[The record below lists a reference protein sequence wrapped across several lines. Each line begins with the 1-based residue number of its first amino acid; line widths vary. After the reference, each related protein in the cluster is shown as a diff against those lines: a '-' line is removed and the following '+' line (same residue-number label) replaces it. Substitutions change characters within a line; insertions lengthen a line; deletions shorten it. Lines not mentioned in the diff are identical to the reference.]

1 MLQLGLRMFTNII
14 YINTKEGF
22 MDPFGDKNVLTVSS
36 SAEYAQIR
44 LLLARNIYV
53 RPQFSCIY
61 VMSDGSEA
69 KLMTMKCILQ
79 EKPTVFTVTSTDMTD
94 TFKCKNVQRRK
105 RCRRGSENSIYN
117 SSLLSKDEY
126 YTSLLS
132 VIPDNNY
139 ENEIIELL

>member
-1 MLQLGLRMFTNII
+1 MLELGLRMYTNII
-14 YINTKEGF
+14 YFNTKEGF
-22 MDPFGDKNVLTVSS
+22 MDPFGDKNVLTLSS
-36 SAEYAQIR
+36 SADYAQIR
-44 LLLARNIYV
+44 LTLTGNIFEM
-53 RPQFSCIY
+53 PKFACIY

-105 RCRRGSENSIYN
+105 RSRRGSENSVYN
-117 SSLLSKDEY
+117 SSLLSKDGY

>member
-1 MLQLGLRMFTNII
+1 
-14 YINTKEGF
+14 
-22 MDPFGDKNVLTVSS
+22 MDPFGDKNVLTLSS
-36 SAEYAQIR
+36 SADYAHIR
-44 LLLARNIYV
+44 LSLIGNIFV
-53 RPQFSCIY
+53 RPKFACIY

-69 KLMTMKCILQ
+69 KLMTLKCSLH
-79 EKPTVFTVTSTDMTD
+79 EKPTAVFTVTSTDMTD

-117 SSLLSKDEY
+117 SSLLSKDGY

-132 VIPDNNY
+132 VIPDNNF